1 MPITVVE
8 TIDSR
13 RVLVGPDPRFQMKYV
28 IIGTNDEVAGRIALL
43 AFAPTGYDLYG
54 NGTVVLQREDS
65 EIANRGH
72 LLQEATV
79 NYTMFGSPSIPFAEF
94 DTTINTAHIS
104 QSLSTQRFPTGPV
117 ANFQTPNFGG
127 AIGVSSDGEVQG
139 VDIAVPG
146 MEWTETYSKTMAEVT
161 NDYIDLLVNMRGTV
175 NIDVFRGRPPDSVLF
190 LGAAGRSNIVE
201 SKWDISYKFMYS
213 PNVTGI
219 TVGGIEGVSKKGHE
233 YLWTLYENTE
243 DTNAGLVVRRAR
255 GVYVEKVYARS
266 SFSPLGIGG

>member
-28 IIGTNDEVAGRIALL
+28 IIGTNDEVAGRIALM
-43 AFAPTGYDLYG
+43 AFSPTGYDLYG

-65 EIANRGH
+65 EISNRGH
-72 LLQEATV
+72 LLQEAVV

-104 QSLSTQRFPTGPV
+104 QSLTTTRYPTGPV
-117 ANFQTPNFGG
+117 AGFQVPNFNG
-127 AIGVSSDGEVQG
+127 AIGVSGDGEVQG
-139 VDIAVPG
+139 VDIPVPG
-146 MEWTETYSKTMAEVT
+146 MEWTETYSKTLAEVT
-161 NDYIDLLVNMRGTV
+161 NSYIDLLVNMRGTV
-175 NIDVFRGRPPDSVLF
+175 NNNVFRGRPIGSVLF
-190 LGAAGRSNIVE
+190 LGAAGRSNLVE

-213 PNVTGI
+213 PNAQNI
-219 TVGGIEGVSKKGHE
+219 TVGGITVASKKGHE
-233 YLWTLYENTE
+233 YLWALYENTE

-255 GVYVEKVYARS
+255 GVYVEKVFEESA
-266 SFSPLGIGG
+266 FSVLGIGG